1 MPGKFIKRKKGKGI
15 METLIKRMEMLGKE
29 ELELILIKLMETD
42 KEINVGNKTK
52 NEINK
57 AYEKEI
63 IGE

>member
-1 MPGKFIKRKKGKGI
+1 
-15 METLIKRMEMLGKE
+15 MLSKW
-29 ELELILIKLMETD
+29 ELELILIKLMGID